1 MKICKH
7 FSECGGC
14 RFQDIAYS
22 QQLVTKEN
30 KLKDLL
36 TKSGLSAK
44 LKPINPSQQWYY
56 RNKMEF
62 SFGKNPDL
70 VCGLYSKK
78 EKGKILDLEECLIFS
93 EDLPLILKTVKAF
106 VKNSNYSVHNKYSH
120 QGFLRNLIVRETK
133 FTNQLMIGLVT
144 TSTQEFNAQGFI
156 EELNKLKL
164 KSKINSIY
172 RIVNDSISDAVIFE
186 KKELLWG
193 EPYLEEKLN
202 GFSFRI
208 GIDSFFQVNPRLVED
223 FYKQLAGYAGL
234 SPDQRVLDLFCGL
247 GSIGIHLAKQAKFV
261 WGVEAVR
268 EIVDL
273 AWKNAK
279 FNQIDNMSFLTADVR
294 KFLNSQGVFYKDV
307 DLLVI
312 NPPRAGL
319 SKKIIRAILRL
330 SPKTIIYSS
339 CNPTALLT
347 DLEGL
352 AEQYTL
358 DFIEPFDFFPHT
370 PHLEVLAFLKKA

>member
-1 MKICKH
+1 MKRCKH
-7 FSECGGC
+7 FTECGGC

-22 QQLVTKEN
+22 QQLVNKQGRIKE
-30 KLKDLL
+30 LMDR
-36 TKSGLSAK
+36 SGLSAK
-44 LKPINPSQQWYY
+44 IKAINPSQEWFY

-62 SFGKNPDL
+62 SFGLNPDL

-78 EKGKILDLEECLIFS
+78 QKGKILDVEECLIFS

-106 VKNSNYSVHNKYSH
+106 VKDNNYSVHNKYSH

-133 FTNQLMIGLVT
+133 FTGQLMIGLVT
-144 TSTQEFNAQGFI
+144 TSSQEFKAKEFVKQ
-156 EELNKLKL
+156 LNSLKL
-164 KSKINSIY
+164 KSKISSIY
-172 RIVNDSISDAVIFE
+172 RVVNDSLSDAVIFE

-202 GFSFRI
+202 GFSFKI

-223 FYKQLAGYAGL
+223 FYKQLSGYAKF
-234 SPDQRVLDLFCGL
+234 SSNQRVLDLFCGL

-273 AWKNAK
+273 AWQNAK
-279 FNQIDNMSFLTADVR
+279 LNRIDNMSFLTADVR
-294 KFLNSQGVFYKDV
+294 KFLNSQGIFYKDV

-312 NPPRAGL
+312 NPPRCGL

-339 CNPTALLT
+339 CNPTALFT

-352 AEQYTL
+352 AEAYAL

-370 PHLEVLAFLKKA
+370 PHLEALSLMHRK